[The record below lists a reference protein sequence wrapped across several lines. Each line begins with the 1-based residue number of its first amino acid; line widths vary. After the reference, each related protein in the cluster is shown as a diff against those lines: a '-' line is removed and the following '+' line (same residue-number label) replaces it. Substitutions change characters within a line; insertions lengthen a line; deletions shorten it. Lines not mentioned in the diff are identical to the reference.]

1 MPIFVDT
8 IYYFAEDVDEK
19 NTAKKKKKNR
29 FPQIASVGGRDP
41 SSKTLKP

>member
-1 MPIFVDT
+1 MPIFVST
-8 IYYFAEDVDEK
+8 TYCFAEDMDEK
-19 NTAKKKKKNR
+19 NTAKKKNR